1 MSIYGCVVQT
11 SQQTFPSSNV
21 SGSAK
26 NALQVKINGFS
37 EQDQENLYMATH
49 LGKTSG
55 KKGLGKSTQPKD
67 IAGVKW
73 AGKKTMLDDVDTQS
87 VEDTVDA
94 AQTAAVNPSLSAQ
107 TADARQNTA
116 TEPLDSVEAD
126 LSGMKWKKKAKQLL
140 NTAPAGKMKVKKL
153 QKLLLDQSQCPKAAW
168 DRLSTEMMTQLAAS
182 KLFQLTKSSI
192 LLVQ

>member
-1 MSIYGCVVQT
+1 
-11 SQQTFPSSNV
+11 
-21 SGSAK
+21 
-26 NALQVKINGFS
+26 
-37 EQDQENLYMATH
+37 MATH

-67 IAGVKW
+67 IGGVKW
-73 AGKKTMLDDVDTQS
+73 AGTKTMLDNVDTQN
-87 VEDTVDA
+87 VEDTDDA
-94 AQTAAVNPSLSAQ
+94 AQTAAVSPSLSAQ

-116 TEPLDSVEAD
+116 TEPLDSVKAD

-153 QKLLLDQSQCPKAAW
+153 QKQLLEQSQCPKAAW